1 MPVIKQ
7 VIKGRQVNSLDIDAS
22 TADMAGL
29 LPLLEGTVTV
39 FEEKSHGGTAAPYP
53 AALNQKRF
61 SCGDRTTKVSTSF
74 KIPHAKTTAFTPDFE
89 AVVIGAFDASPESS
103 VKCDY
108 MNLLYDRN

>member
-1 MPVIKQ
+1 MPIIKQ
-7 VIKGRQVNSLDIDAS
+7 VIKGRQVGSLDITAS
-22 TADMAGL
+22 TADITAL
-29 LPLLEGTVTV
+29 LALLEGTVTV
-39 FEEKSHGGTAAPYP
+39 FDEKSTGGSVATYP
-53 AALNQKRF
+53 AELNQKRF

-74 KIPHAKTTAFTPDFE
+74 KIPHAKATAFTPDFE